1 MQGALNV
8 HCGRVRAAEDLP
20 RGPSRVLER
29 GHGLANIVERG
40 VGVVAALY
48 DAVTARTEDA
58 LYAASLTAII
68 ATLYVGGNVAFLAA
82 LRHKDSV
89 AVRAGVAANYAFAAG
104 LAALLGLWIVN
115 RHGHHWTVLWTRVLG
130 VAFCLSVVPDFRPLW
145 REHAPAAGE
154 RLHLPTLV
162 AAGGAAVVVL
172 ASLALAATD
181 PKAEDVVLDMFAG
194 V

>member
-1 MQGALNV
+1 MRHQICAARFV
-8 HCGRVRAAEDLP
+8 PIPRASSRP
-20 RGPSRVLER
+20 RGDPRAWLR
-29 GHGLANIVERG
+29 RAI
-40 VGVVAALY
+40 AALAAIY
-48 DAVTARTEDA
+48 DAITARTEDA
-58 LYAASLTAII
+58 LYAASLNVTI
-68 ATLYVGGNVAFLAA
+68 ATLYVGGNIAFLAA
-82 LRHKDSV
+82 LRNNNNV

-154 RLHLPTLV
+154 RIHVPALV

-172 ASLALAATD
+172 AALALAATD